1 MVRWLADL
9 PARIAIFCVRCYQL
23 GISPLLGS
31 NCRFQ
36 PTCSQYTIAAIEKY
50 GVVWGILRGAWRI
63 LRCHP
68 FNKGG
73 FDPP

>member
-1 MVRWLADL
+1 MRWLWEL
-9 PARIAIFCVRCYQL
+9 PGRCAIFCIRCYQR

-36 PTCSQYTIAAIEKY
+36 PTCSQYMIAAIEKY
-50 GVVWGILRGAWRI
+50 GVVRGTLRGAWRI

-68 FNKGG
+68 FNRGG